1 VIELPATVYPRSAK
15 PALLDFGFTVRP
27 ASGAPAQRYNRL
39 GSRYVVE
46 FELPVMDWETA
57 RIVKARL
64 TRAKQDALR
73 MPMPLAQGL
82 QGNPGAAQV
91 DGTDSAGTTLK
102 LKNLTPGWIAREGYW
117 LNVTDADGVR
127 YLHDVATTV
136 RAGSDGKAVL
146 TLGVPLR
153 TALANS
159 SEVLIAKPV
168 VEGLLISDVNFEIPV
183 GQRVAFPAITI
194 EELR

>member
-1 VIELPATVYPRSAK
+1 MIELPATVYPRSAK
-15 PALLDFGFTVRP
+15 PMLMDFGFVIRP

-39 GSRYVVE
+39 GSRYSVE
-46 FELPVMDWETA
+46 FSLPVMDWETA

-64 TRAKQDALR
+64 TRAKADALR

-82 QGNPGAAQV
+82 QGSPGVPVV

-102 LKNLTPGWIAREGYW
+102 LKGLTPGWMAREGYW

-127 YLHDVATTV
+127 YLHDVATPV
-136 RAGSDGKAVL
+136 RAGSDGKAIL

-153 TALANS
+153 CALANN

-168 VEGLLISDVNFEIPV
+168 IEGLLTSDVNFEIPV
-183 GQRVAFPAITI
+183 GKLVQLPSIVI